1 MKHNFQ
7 RTSYN
12 GKETSFVS
20 LRLAWGEFKR
30 YNKHAFT
37 VKLREKFIFQLILLE
52 GFKYGATYYNSK
64 ISV

>member
-1 MKHNFQ
+1 M
-7 RTSYN
+7 
-12 GKETSFVS
+12 S
-20 LRLAWGEFKR
+20 LTLAWGEFKR